1 MFKIDP
7 FTVKIGCT
15 TSFIQ
20 AGQVVSATLLA
31 KRAPQRT
38 ASENGPAANANPTS
52 AIQTAAPLILYG
64 SDSSPTVS
72 NPAASTRVSSHSVL
86 FVVLSGASAFS
97 IITLAFVMIYCRYKA
112 HNKFGISRLSSPTG
126 EPGRVNAGSGYNSSV
141 EKSQI
146 RHITHDEQKER
157 YRSLFGVPA
166 GYLRPKSR
174 ISLAPP
180 PAIHSLQVTR
190 YSDSVVGLQN
200 HLGNHSRSSSSLEF
214 HDGDSETSLCQIALT
229 GNGVCLDGKDRNT
242 RLISFEEESARQI
255 REYRSGDDQE
265 IRISRFSHRFPNLV
279 ARLKTIKQKTSRQ
292 AKPTYRPTPPYS
304 LNPQTPDNFHSI
316 LTSVSEVSSEGITE
330 EELHRFRSSSIAP
343 TPPSYIKSPTEE
355 HSVVQRPVDLA
366 IVTDRLEHH
375 VSVQRATMVG
385 RGDSYYW
392 KSPPRSE

>member
-7 FTVKIGCT
+7 FAVKIGCT

-38 ASENGPAANANPTS
+38 ASEN
-52 AIQTAAPLILYG
+52 APLILYG
-64 SDSSPTVS
+64 SDSSPTVT
-72 NPAASTRVSSHSVL
+72 NPASTRVSSHSVL

-200 HLGNHSRSSSSLEF
+200 HLGNHSRSSSSLEIQ
-214 HDGDSETSLCQIALT
+214 DGDSETSLCQIALT
-229 GNGVCLDGKDRNT
+229 GNGVCLDVKDRNT

-255 REYRSGDDQE
+255 REYRSADQE

-355 HSVVQRPVDLA
+355 HSVAQRPVDLA